1 MGNGKHGRALARGRS
16 SGDRRHSSGQT
27 LLEVLV
33 GFSVLLVGLVGFVKV
48 IVSSME
54 ASRGT
59 HDAARAKEAARG
71 MLETL
76 AAQDFDTL
84 FETYNEDP
92 ADDPGGNGTAPGAD
106 FAVEGLSVQTSDADG
121 LVGEILFPTKD
132 GAPGVLREDQA
143 AVRFGTPRDLNG
155 DGAVDDADHSDDYEI
170 LPVAVRISWRGAA
183 GNNSLEM
190 KTVLGG
196 F

>member
-1 MGNGKHGRALARGRS
+1 
-16 SGDRRHSSGQT
+16 
-27 LLEVLV
+27 VLV
-33 GFSVLLVGLVGFVKV
+33 GFSVMLVGLAGFVKV

-92 ADDPGGNGTAPGAD
+92 TDDPGGNGTAPGAD
-106 FAVEGLSVQTSDADG
+106 FAVDGLSVQTSDVDG

-132 GAPGVLREDQA
+132 GAPGVLREDQP

-155 DGAVDDADHSDDYEI
+155 DGAVDDADHSDDYEL
-170 LPVAVRISWRGAA
+170 LPVAVRVSWRGAA

>member
-1 MGNGKHGRALARGRS
+1 MGKEGIDRARTRERRSTGR
-16 SGDRRHSSGQT
+16 RRQSGQT

-54 ASRGT
+54 ASKGT

-76 AAQDFDTL
+76 AAQDFTTV
-84 FETYNEDP
+84 FKRYNDST
-92 ADDPGGNGTAPGAD
+92 ADDPGGVVSPGAD
-106 FAVEGLSVQTSDADG
+106 FTVSGLNVQISDADG
-121 LVGEILFPTKD
+121 FVGEVLFPTNSA
-132 GAPGVLREDQA
+132 APSELREDQT

-155 DGAVDDADHSDDYEI
+155 DGAIDNQNHANDYEI
-170 LPVAVRISWRGAA
+170 LPVAVKISWRSAT
-183 GNNSLEM
+183 GNNTLEL

-196 F
+196 L